1 MYKCIFV
8 SGYILYVRTYV
19 RALIYCYT
27 IHYTYIL
34 YILYICDQQPVTV
47 LPACPHQ
54 DQVSGI
60 PYTHSLDHPDKLME
74 VGQSCDF
81 TQCKATVK
89 SGGEDATIL
98 QMCIHACTVP
108 SYIPHT
114 LCHMYVHA
122 SVQCIRTLTN
132 TYLRMYVH

>member
-89 SGGEDATIL
+89 SGGRKCNNFANVHTCMYSAFVYSTYI
-98 QMCIHACTVP
+98 MSYVRTCKCTMHT
-108 SYIPHT
+108 YID
-114 LCHMYVHA
+114 
-122 SVQCIRTLTN
+122 
-132 TYLRMYVH
+132 

>member
-8 SGYILYVRTYV
+8 SGYILHVQYIRTY
-19 RALIYCYT
+19 LIHCYT
-27 IHYTYIL
+27 THYAYIL
-34 YILYICDQQPVTV
+34 YVCDQQPVAV

-60 PYTHSLDHPDKLME
+60 PYTLSLDHPDKLME

-89 SGGEDATIL
+89 SGGRRCNNFAN
-98 QMCIHACTVP
+98 MCVYVYMIP
-108 SYIPHT
+108 SYIVYSTCIH
-114 LCHMYVHA
+114 V
-122 SVQCIRTLTN
+122 SVQCIQ
-132 TYLRMYVH
+132 